1 MAARLFT
8 HGYDFFAPVEA
19 VVYHLWNRGHRPP
32 FTEVRHESR
41 ETLKKEATEKVLSLL
56 KGTAT
61 SNVNGYG
68 LGNSRTIA
76 EFEES
81 LGVSFQS
88 MQMTGDTAGGGG
100 GGNDNGNNDN
110 DNGRTNWKS
119 ILSDL
124 NDYSETLHGANVED
138 NDNNESAPMKSL
150 EILKLLKNYL

>member
-61 SNVNGYG
+61 SSVNGYG
-68 LGNSRTIA
+68 LGDSRTIA

-88 MQMTGDTAGGGG
+88 MQMTGGGG
-100 GGNDNGNNDN
+100 GGNGNN